1 MTPWILMTG
10 MVEPKYFRWS
20 FPIWFMLDDS
30 KRILKDIKINKS
42 QIINFQSLWY
52 FPACIPLKKIGLLQ
66 NQRKI
71 IQKSFKL
78 LNKYCKLA

>member
-42 QIINFQSLWY
+42 QIINFDSLWY
-52 FPACIPLKKIGLLQ
+52 FPAFIPLEKFTLLANSMSNHSKFIQ
-66 NQRKI
+66 N
-71 IQKSFKL
+71 F
-78 LNKYCKLA
+78 NKYCEWA